1 MDRKW
6 YQLSNRSHVPLVTTW
21 RTFSL
26 TDCWLSGLPVLYA
39 IMPEAAHVD
48 RCFTKQVSDALDI
61 LWTGVY
67 CNTFSERG
75 KRQNEEVRR
84 FKEAV
89 HAKENE
95 VLPFLY

>member
-1 MDRKW
+1 M
-6 YQLSNRSHVPLVTTW
+6 
-21 RTFSL
+21 
-26 TDCWLSGLPVLYA
+26 A
-39 IMPEAAHVD
+39 EAAHVH

-61 LWTGVY
+61 LGTGVY

-95 VLPFLY
+95 VSPFCTELISGISSCIAGRRWDDVTKAVV